1 MLALARTLL
10 GSGSMKD
17 AVLELNASDDRG
29 IDTVRTK
36 IKMFAQTKVTLPPG
50 RHKIV
55 ILDEADAMTSA
66 AQQAL
71 RRTMEV
77 FSHTTRFAL
86 ACNASDKVIEPIQ
99 SRCAILRFARLSDE
113 DVLGR
118 CVAVA
123 RAEDVPT
130 LAGGLEAVVFTA
142 DGDMRQALNALQ
154 ATASGFGLVD
164 RENVFKVCDQPH
176 PLAVAAALKAC
187 AAGELDSAMATL
199 LELHTKGYSCMD
211 VIGTLF
217 RVTKTADDRELPE
230 AVKLAFIRE
239 IGFAHMRAGDGVGS
253 ALQVA
258 GLTCK
263 LFRVAAEMRA
273 MARHA
278 R

>member
-1 MLALARTLL
+1 MLALARALL
-10 GSGSMKD
+10 GGAAMRD

-99 SRCAILRFARLSDE
+99 SRCAILRFSQLPDA
-113 DVLGR
+113 DVLAR

-130 LAGGLEAVVFTA
+130 LPGGLEAVVFTA

-164 RENVFKVCDQPH
+164 QANVFKVCDQPH
-176 PLAVAAALKAC
+176 PLAIAAALKSCTGGA
-187 AAGELDSAMATL
+187 LDGAVATL
-199 LELHTKGYSCMD
+199 LDLHAKGYSAMD

-217 RVTKTADDRELPE
+217 RVAKGMEDAELPE
-230 AVKLAFIRE
+230 ALKLAYIRE
-239 IGFAHMRAGDGVGS
+239 IGFAHMRAGDGITS
-253 ALQVA
+253 ALQLA
-258 GLTCK
+258 GLAAK
-263 LFRVAAEMRA
+263 LCRVAAEMRA
-273 MARHA
+273 SG
-278 R
+278 

>member
-1 MLALARTLL
+1 MLALARALL
-10 GSGSMKD
+10 GPVAMRD

-36 IKMFAQTKVTLPPG
+36 IKMFAQTKVTLPAG

-86 ACNASDKVIEPIQ
+86 ACNASDKIIEPIQ
-99 SRCAILRFARLSDE
+99 SRCAILRFSQLPDA
-113 DVLGR
+113 DVLAR

-123 RAEDVPT
+123 RAEGVPT
-130 LAGGLEAVVFTA
+130 LPGGLEAVVFTA

-164 RENVFKVCDQPH
+164 QANVFKVCDQPH
-176 PLAVAAALKAC
+176 PLAVAEAVKRC
-187 AAGELDSAMATL
+187 SHGELDGAVATL
-199 LELHTKGYSCMD
+199 LDLHTKGYSTMD

-217 RVTKTADDRELPE
+217 RVTKGMDDAELPE
-230 AVKLAFIRE
+230 ALKLAFIRE
-239 IGFAHMRAGDGVGS
+239 IGFAHMRAGDGITS
-253 ALQVA
+253 ALQLA
-258 GLTCK
+258 GLAAK
-263 LFRVAAEMRA
+263 LCRVATELRA
-273 MARHA
+273 DRS